1 MNLRAIELIFRF
13 GNIFSLTPPPTKVK
27 RNLTPHQ
34 KIRSTF
40 VFIMLTIHIFYNT
53 FVRRASYL
61 RLGLTQLTI
70 AALTTTTYCLHN
82 LYSFIIMKN
91 FKHHHWIKLLK
102 YLRHTRCHKKKP
114 KSYYLQFVVSQLVVL
129 TVIIVGNGTSS
140 YFFDISVVQ
149 GHIMVS
155 TEMYLQL
162 FDATVRCIILEM
174 VLSRYQYQDL
184 VLTQASPHK
193 LKFHSY
199 LKVLKRTKYDIFI
212 LKSAVDAY
220 NDIFGW
226 TTLVNIFTTSL
237 RTLLNID
244 VFMQSDGTFS
254 LNGAP
259 GVTFYMFFQMTIIFM
274 CWVRHFLNLK
284 YFIKDF
290 ILVWHLYKHIS
301 VRFYIERI

>member
-13 GNIFSLTPPPTKVK
+13 GNILSLTPPPTRVK
-27 RNLTPHQ
+27 QNLTPHQ
-34 KIRSTF
+34 KMRSTF
-40 VFIMLTIHIFYNT
+40 VFIVLTIHIFYNT

-129 TVIIVGNGTSS
+129 TVIMVGNGTSS

-254 LNGAP
+254 LNGVP